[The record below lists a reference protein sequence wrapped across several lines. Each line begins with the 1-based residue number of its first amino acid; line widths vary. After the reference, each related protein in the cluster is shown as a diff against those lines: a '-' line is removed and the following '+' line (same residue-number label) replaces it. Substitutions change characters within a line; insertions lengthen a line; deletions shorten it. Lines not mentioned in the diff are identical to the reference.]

1 MAGRMISGAAAL
13 AELVRAAGETETAGL
28 HRTLPVVPE
37 LSSLLPG
44 HGLRRGST
52 VAVSAGQS
60 ATAAGGTSLLLALL
74 SEASRTGSWCAVVG
88 VPSLG
93 AIAAAESGI
102 ALDRLALVPDP
113 GPDWP
118 TVVAALIDG
127 VDVIVLAVPGG
138 VSASIASRLVARARQ
153 RGSVLVPY
161 GDWSGADVTLR
172 VLEGR
177 WEGLDEGHG
186 RLRRRQ
192 VRVLARGRG
201 AAARPKE
208 ITMWMPGVTIRPLT
222 LPPPTGP
229 TPANQSTVDIPTRPH
244 LVPVPTGSP
253 QPPSSPAASAD
264 RPRPASVPVA
274 VVSRRSLS
282 PAASEDR
289 LASASA
295 PAASPAASAN
305 RAESASV
312 PAAAVSS
319 AAGVDRRRP
328 ASVSA
333 GAVSR
338 HSMSSAASADRSG
351 PDGSAAV
358 VSRPPGAG
366 VDRPGWAASVSAE
379 GSGVVSQLSLSAGAA
394 TDESVRP
401 GAGPE
406 VKSDVDGG
414 RVLAFPAEK
423 AEKAERRGNRP
434 AVM

>member
-28 HRTLPVVPE
+28 HRTLPVAPE

-52 VAVSAGQS
+52 VAVAAGQS

-93 AIAAAESGI
+93 AIAAAENGI

-113 GPDWP
+113 GPEWP

-127 VDVIVLAVPGG
+127 VDLIVLAVPGG

-172 VLEGR
+172 VLDAH

-222 LPPPTGP
+222 PPSAPGR
-229 TPANQSTVDIPTRPH
+229 TPPVKSTADKPTRPR
-244 LVPVPTGSP
+244 LASVPDIPQQPPSPAAQSSGSAEPVPAPHPTGVS
-253 QPPSSPAASAD
+253 QPSSSPAAQASGPAGLVPGSRLTGV
-264 RPRPASVPVA
+264 RPPPSK
-274 VVSRRSLS
+274 
-282 PAASEDR
+282 AAR
-289 LASASA
+289 TNGSA
-295 PAASPAASAN
+295 PVGVSQQLPVVRSGHSVQLTLVPSLERPVDGEDEDGAGPGE
-305 RAESASV
+305 RAE
-312 PAAAVSS
+312 
-319 AAGVDRRRP
+319 
-328 ASVSA
+328 
-333 GAVSR
+333 
-338 HSMSSAASADRSG
+338 RSG
-351 PDGSAAV
+351 SGSAAV
-358 VSRPPGAG
+358 
-366 VDRPGWAASVSAE
+366 
-379 GSGVVSQLSLSAGAA
+379 
-394 TDESVRP
+394 
-401 GAGPE
+401 
-406 VKSDVDGG
+406 
-414 RVLAFPAEK
+414 
-423 AEKAERRGNRP
+423 
-434 AVM
+434 M